1 MTPATPPAHLP
12 RAFWLYWAGVSLT
25 ALGDAIVY
33 VALPFLA
40 LLVGAGLTGAGA
52 VGLVVL
58 AGSLPRFL
66 GPLLGGL
73 ADRLAPRGLLAFSAG
88 IRGLTVLGV
97 GLWGIFGTLPLAA
110 LLALAFVNGLL
121 STLAYTAGSAL
132 VPRLVAPEV
141 LARANSLGSGALMG
155 APLIGYG
162 LGGGLIH
169 AFGAAGAL
177 LVGVPL
183 ILALCVAALALP
195 PLPAAHS
202 GGRPQPLADLREGLT
217 VIRSSPLLLALL
229 SMSFA
234 LNLALNVMN
243 TRAPLHMAV
252 QGRGAADY
260 AIFEMLISGGV
271 LLGIVLVTPLSAR
284 WSLDV
289 LIGLGRWVLV
299 AGTLG
304 FVFVP
309 IPVWWAGAAVFGIG
323 LGLLEVAATTRSQ
336 QLTGLEVRGRV
347 IGALLGVNA
356 VGLSLGAGL
365 AALPLPT
372 PGLML
377 GLAAVLLGLA
387 LLWPAALSLNEKA
400 QRLSASSSAS
410 ANASSSSSQG

>member
-1 MTPATPPAHLP
+1 MTTAAPATRLP
-12 RAFWLYWAGVSLT
+12 RAFWRYWAGVSLT
-25 ALGDAIVY
+25 ALGDAVVY

-40 LLVGAGLTGAGA
+40 LTAGKGLTGAGA

-66 GPLLGGL
+66 GPVLGGL
-73 ADRLAPRGLLAFSAG
+73 ADRLAPRGLLALSAG
-88 IRGLTVLGV
+88 VRGLAVLGV
-97 GLWGIFGTLPLAA
+97 GLWGQLGTLPLAA
-110 LLALAFVNGLL
+110 LLALAFLNGLL
-121 STLAYTAGSAL
+121 STLAYAAGSAL
-132 VPRLVAPEV
+132 VPRLVPPGA

-162 LGGGLIH
+162 VGGGLIH
-169 AFGAAGAL
+169 ALGAAGAL

-183 ILALCVAALALP
+183 ILALCAAALVLP
-195 PLPAAHS
+195 RLPAAQS
-202 GGRPQPLADLREGLT
+202 GGRPRPLADLRVGLA

-234 LNLALNVMN
+234 LNVALNVMN
-243 TRAPLHMAV
+243 TRAPVQMAAH
-252 QGRGAADY
+252 GRGAADY
-260 AIFEMLISGGV
+260 ALYEMLISGGV

-284 WSLDV
+284 LSLDA

-299 AGTLG
+299 LGTAG
-304 FVFVP
+304 FVFTPV
-309 IPVWWAGAAVFGIG
+309 PVWWAGAAVFGLG

-347 IGALLGVNA
+347 IGALLGINA

-377 GLAAVLLGLA
+377 GLVVALLGLA
-387 LLWPAALSLNEKA
+387 PLWPVALRRQAAA
-400 QRLSASSSAS
+400 QHLGASSV
-410 ANASSSSSQG
+410 QGQLR

>member
-1 MTPATPPAHLP
+1 MTSATSPASLP
-12 RAFWLYWAGVSLT
+12 RPFWLYWAGVSLT
-25 ALGDAIVY
+25 ALGDTIVY

-40 LLVGAGLTGAGA
+40 LSVGAGLTGAGA

-73 ADRLAPRGLLAFSAG
+73 ADRLPPRRLLAFSAG
-88 IRGLTVLGV
+88 TRGLAVLGM
-97 GLWGIFGTLPLAA
+97 GLWGLFGSLPLAA

-132 VPRLVAPEV
+132 VPRLVAPDA

-183 ILALCVAALALP
+183 ILALCAVALALP
-195 PLPAAHS
+195 RLGAAQS
-202 GGRPQPLADLREGLT
+202 GGRPQPLADLRAGLA

-229 SMSFA
+229 GMSFT
-234 LNLALNVMN
+234 LNLASNVMN
-243 TRAPLHMAV
+243 TRAPLQMTVH
-252 QGRGAADY
+252 GRGAADY
-260 AIFEMLISGGV
+260 DVFEMLISGGV

-284 WSLDV
+284 TTLDAV
-289 LIGLGRWVLV
+289 IGLGRWVLV

-304 FVFVP
+304 FVLSP
-309 IPVWWAGAAVFGIG
+309 IPVWWVGAAVFGIG

-347 IGALLGVNA
+347 IGALLGINA
-356 VGLSLGAGL
+356 MGLSVGAGL

-377 GLAAVLLGLA
+377 GLTVVLLCLA
-387 LLWPAALSLNEKA
+387 LLWPAALRL
-400 QRLSASSSAS
+400 QRLRASSSAS
-410 ANASSSSSQG
+410 ANPSSSSSQG

>member
-1 MTPATPPAHLP
+1 MTSATSLASLP
-12 RAFWLYWAGVSLT
+12 RPFWLYWAGVSLT
-25 ALGDAIVY
+25 ALGDTIVY

-40 LLVGAGLTGAGA
+40 LSVGAGLTGAGA

-73 ADRLAPRGLLAFSAG
+73 ADRLPPRRLLAFSAG
-88 IRGLTVLGV
+88 IRGLAVLGM
-97 GLWGIFGTLPLAA
+97 GLWGLFGSLPLAA

-132 VPRLVAPEV
+132 VPRLVAPDA
-141 LARANSLGSGALMG
+141 LARA
-155 APLIGYG
+155 
-162 LGGGLIH
+162 LIH

-183 ILALCVAALALP
+183 ILALCAVALALP
-195 PLPAAHS
+195 RLGAAQS
-202 GGRPQPLADLREGLT
+202 GGRPQPLADLRAGLAA
-217 VIRSSPLLLALL
+217 IRSSPLLLALL
-229 SMSFA
+229 GMSFT
-234 LNLALNVMN
+234 LNLASNVMN
-243 TRAPLHMAV
+243 TRAPLQMTVH
-252 QGRGAADY
+252 GRGAADY
-260 AIFEMLISGGV
+260 AAFEMLISGGV

-284 WSLDV
+284 TTLDAV
-289 LIGLGRWVLV
+289 IGLGRWVLV

-304 FVFVP
+304 FVLSP

-347 IGALLGVNA
+347 IGALLGINA
-356 VGLSLGAGL
+356 MGLSVGAGL

-377 GLAAVLLGLA
+377 GLAALLLCLA
-387 LLWPAALSLNEKA
+387 LLWPAALRL
-400 QRLSASSSAS
+400 QRLRASSRAS
-410 ANASSSSSQG
+410 ANPSSSSSQG